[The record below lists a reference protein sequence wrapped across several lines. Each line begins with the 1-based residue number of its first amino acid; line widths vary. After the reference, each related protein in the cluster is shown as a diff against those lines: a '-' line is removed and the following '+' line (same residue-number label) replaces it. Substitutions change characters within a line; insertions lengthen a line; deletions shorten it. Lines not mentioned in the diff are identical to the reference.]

1 MEDPIS
7 HAIGGRRAKALI
19 AAVIAAPAAAFLVA
33 PGAQGQGGT
42 PLDSQ
47 RAQVRA
53 LEASLMEVDA
63 QAQDAGAAY
72 SQADARVKQ
81 LQGRIARNTKERAV
95 ARVRFSKAQG
105 VLAQRLKDLYETGE
119 PSTVE
124 LLVSSGSLTD
134 AIDNVEIMRR
144 IERQDQAV
152 LREALREKQRLTRLR
167 AELVSDRADAARTRR
182 EMQARVRSLQSL
194 AAQRARLLSSARTTL
209 VSMERAEADRQ
220 VRAAA
225 AAQAEAVAR
234 AQRQASAV
242 ASGEAPP
249 STGAP
254 SPDSPPAPQTST
266 PSTGGAPSHLQRIAQ
281 CESGGN
287 PQAVSPGGQYRGKY
301 QFDPSTWKAVGG
313 SGDPAAAPEA
323 EQDRRAAILYS
334 RTGPSSWPV
343 CGAQ

>member
-7 HAIGGRRAKALI
+7 HAIGGLRAKALI
-19 AAVIAAPAAAFLVA
+19 AAVIAAPAAAFLAA

-42 PLDSQ
+42 PLDGQ

-53 LEASLMEVDA
+53 LEASLMHVDA
-63 QAQDAGAAY
+63 QSQEAGAAY
-72 SQADARVKQ
+72 TQADARVKE
-81 LQGRIARNTKERAV
+81 LQGRIARNTRERAV
-95 ARVRFSKAQG
+95 ARARFAKAQG
-105 VLAQRLKDLYETGE
+105 VLAERLKDLYEVGE

-124 LLVSSGSLTD
+124 MLVSAGSLTD

-152 LREALREKQRLTRLR
+152 LRDALREKQRLTRLR
-167 AELVSDRADAARTRR
+167 AEMVSDRADAARTRR

-220 VRAAA
+220 ARAAA
-225 AAQAEAVAR
+225 AAQAQAVAR
-234 AQRQASAV
+234 AQQQASAV
-242 ASGEAPP
+242 ANGQAPVSPGSPAPDSAPAPASTPAP
-249 STGAP
+249 STG
-254 SPDSPPAPQTST
+254 TS
-266 PSTGGAPSHLQRIAQ
+266 AHLQQIAQ

-301 QFDPSTWKAVGG
+301 QFDPATWRTVGG

-343 CGAQ
+343 CGAR